1 MNFDNGPPEPSEPRM
16 PRRLPIVEI
25 DGKRFF
31 RDDRLSEY
39 RNVDNPHDRITFE
52 DYAERE

>member
-1 MNFDNGPPEPSEPRM
+1 MKFDNEPPDPSEPRM

-25 DGKRFF
+25 EGKRFF